1 MIEKTDNESA
11 KKSIKDIAWN
21 VSEEVYRADNALSYS
36 TLARFN
42 REGFSKLS
50 TLFDKIESPSLTF
63 GSAVDTIITDGM
75 DAFKA
80 KFMVANFDASDQIC
94 QYAKLVFDFFYPQ
107 DKDEY
112 KTLNNVP
119 DDKLADFLT
128 DNGYQLNWKKETRAR
143 VFKEK
148 ASDYYRSLADAN
160 GRTVIDSNTYTDVTR
175 CCDVLKTSVATKF
188 YFNND
193 AFDTN
198 IEKVYQLK
206 FKATFNDIDYRCMP
220 DLLIVNHENKT
231 ILPID
236 LKTSSHE
243 EWDFPKSFV
252 QWNYQIQA
260 RLYWRII
267 ERNIKNDAYFKDF
280 TLLDYLFIVV
290 NRKTI
295 TPLVWNFDDT
305 KTYGSIRMRRSDDSV
320 ISLED
325 PFDIGAELH
334 EYLTHSHNV
343 PISIRLNEP
352 NSIVEFINKTC

>member
-1 MIEKTDNESA
+1 M
-11 KKSIKDIAWN
+11 
-21 VSEEVYRADNALSYS
+21 
-36 TLARFN
+36 
-42 REGFSKLS
+42 
-50 TLFDKIESPSLTF
+50 
-63 GSAVDTIITDGM
+63 
-75 DAFKA
+75 
-80 KFMVANFDASDQIC
+80 
-94 QYAKLVFDFFYPQ
+94 
-107 DKDEY
+107 
-112 KTLNNVP
+112 
-119 DDKLADFLT
+119 
-128 DNGYQLNWKKETRAR
+128 
-143 VFKEK
+143 FKEK

-160 GRTVIDSNTYTDVTR
+160 RRTVIDSNTYTDVTR
-175 CCDVLKTSVATKF
+175 CCDALKTSVATKF

-305 KTYGSIRMRRSDDSV
+305 KTYGSVRMRRSDDSV

>member
-1 MIEKTDNESA
+1 M
-11 KKSIKDIAWN
+11 
-21 VSEEVYRADNALSYS
+21 
-36 TLARFN
+36 
-42 REGFSKLS
+42 
-50 TLFDKIESPSLTF
+50 TF

-175 CCDVLKTSVATKF
+175 CCDALKTSVATKF

-280 TLLDYLFIVV
+280 TLLDYL
-290 NRKTI
+290 
-295 TPLVWNFDDT
+295 
-305 KTYGSIRMRRSDDSV
+305 
-320 ISLED
+320 
-325 PFDIGAELH
+325 
-334 EYLTHSHNV
+334 
-343 PISIRLNEP
+343 
-352 NSIVEFINKTC
+352 

>member
-112 KTLNNVP
+112 KTLNNIP

-175 CCDVLKTSVATKF
+175 CCDALKTSVATKF

-206 FKATFNDIDYRCMP
+206 
-220 DLLIVNHENKT
+220 
-231 ILPID
+231 
-236 LKTSSHE
+236 
-243 EWDFPKSFV
+243 
-252 QWNYQIQA
+252 
-260 RLYWRII
+260 
-267 ERNIKNDAYFKDF
+267 
-280 TLLDYLFIVV
+280 
-290 NRKTI
+290 
-295 TPLVWNFDDT
+295 
-305 KTYGSIRMRRSDDSV
+305 
-320 ISLED
+320 
-325 PFDIGAELH
+325 
-334 EYLTHSHNV
+334 
-343 PISIRLNEP
+343 
-352 NSIVEFINKTC
+352 

>member
-1 MIEKTDNESA
+1 M
-11 KKSIKDIAWN
+11 
-21 VSEEVYRADNALSYS
+21 
-36 TLARFN
+36 
-42 REGFSKLS
+42 
-50 TLFDKIESPSLTF
+50 
-63 GSAVDTIITDGM
+63 
-75 DAFKA
+75 
-80 KFMVANFDASDQIC
+80 
-94 QYAKLVFDFFYPQ
+94 
-107 DKDEY
+107 
-112 KTLNNVP
+112 
-119 DDKLADFLT
+119 
-128 DNGYQLNWKKETRAR
+128 
-143 VFKEK
+143 FKEK

-160 GRTVIDSNTYTDVTR
+160 GRTVIDSNTYTDITR
-175 CCDVLKTSVATKF
+175 CCDALKTSVATKF

-305 KTYGSIRMRRSDDSV
+305 KTYGGIRMRRSDDSV